1 MLRFIKNLFTID
13 RQPRRGLL
21 ALEWAMLVYML
32 LTFVLIFFTYTK
44 LQHPAHCAG
53 RGTVGIAGLVVS
65 RHL

>member
-1 MLRFIKNLFTID
+1 MLRFIKNLLTID

-44 LQHPAHCAG
+44 LQHPDAMIWG
-53 RGTVGIAGLVVS
+53 RVRIIEMTAM
-65 RHL
+65 